1 MKTLIALLG
10 LGLVAL
16 GGPAQAPDTTPAPP
30 APPARASDFP
40 FEVGER
46 FQYSA
51 KLGIVRLGT
60 AWMTV
65 TGIDTVRGHESF
77 VFEFGL
83 NASAPFYK
91 STNVLQSWTGTGDL
105 ISRRFRQDLVENG
118 KERKRSFEIF
128 PDSQLY
134 VQEERPGSKPSVSD
148 PLDDAAFFY
157 FLRTL
162 DLQVGKTYRY
172 ERYFKK
178 ELNPVVI
185 KVVKRETMELPGDRK
200 VPCVV
205 LNPVVGDEGLFA
217 PRSQAMLWITDD
229 EERIPVQIRAKLPFG
244 TVTLR
249 LEKITQAEAP

>member
-1 MKTLIALLG
+1 MKVILG
-10 LGLVAL
+10 LLLASL
-16 GGPAQAPDTTPAPP
+16 LASHDPAPAKTAPDSVP
-30 APPARASDFP
+30 DYP
-40 FEVGER
+40 FHVGER

-51 KLGIVRLGT
+51 KLGFLRLGT
-60 AWMTV
+60 AWMSVVRT
-65 TGIDTVRGHESF
+65 DTLREFESF

-83 NASAPFYK
+83 EASAPLYK
-91 STNVLQSWTGTGDL
+91 SKNVMQSWTGTEDL

-118 KERKRSFEIF
+118 KERKRYYDIY
-128 PDSQLY
+128 PDSLLY
-134 VQEERPGSKPSVSD
+134 TQEQRPGTKPSVAE

-162 DLQVGKTYRY
+162 PLEVGKTYRF

-185 KVVKRETMELPGDRK
+185 KVVKREKMKLPDDRE
-200 VPCVV
+200 VPCVI

-229 EERIPVQIRAKLPFG
+229 ARRIPVQIRAKLPFG

-249 LEKITQAEAP
+249 LEQMTPAPAAP

>member
-1 MKTLIALLG
+1 MKSLLG
-10 LGLVAL
+10 VLLAGLLLHDHPV
-16 GGPAQAPDTTPAPP
+16 PAPVA
-30 APPARASDFP
+30 APPEYP
-40 FEVGER
+40 FHVGER

-51 KLGIVRLGT
+51 KLGFLRLGT
-60 AWMTV
+60 AWMSV
-65 TGIDTVRGHESF
+65 IGIDTVRTSESF

-83 NASAPFYK
+83 EASAPFYK
-91 STNVLQSWTGTGDL
+91 SKNVMRSWTGTADL

-118 KERKRSFEIF
+118 RERKRYYDIFE
-128 PDSQLY
+128 DSLLY
-134 VQEERPGSKPSVSD
+134 TQEQRPGSKPSVAE

-162 DLQVGKTYRY
+162 PFEVGKTYKF
-172 ERYFKK
+172 ERYFKQ

-185 KVVKRETMELPGDRK
+185 KVVKKEKMKLPDDRE
-200 VPCVV
+200 VSCVI

-229 EERIPVQIRAKLPFG
+229 ARRIPVQIRAKLPFG

-249 LEKITQAEAP
+249 LEEMTPVPTPP